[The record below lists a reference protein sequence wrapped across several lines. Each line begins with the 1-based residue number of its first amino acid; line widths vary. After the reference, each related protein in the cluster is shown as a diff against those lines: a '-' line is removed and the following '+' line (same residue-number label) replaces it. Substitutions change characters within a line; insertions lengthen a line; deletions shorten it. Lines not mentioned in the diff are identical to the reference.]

1 MKPTLNAL
9 HYVFIGIVIGCALTL
24 FYHGLSPCHT
34 KVQSETSKDLS
45 PVQPRS
51 KDKDTILLVWVWMNF
66 ESPMNTRKTSGLGKL
81 FNVTLNYCWNAD
93 IKVRKRLV
101 FSNSEIEEDLP
112 IQKKVTN
119 CWIVTNWNE
128 NHYRVKYYQLL
139 SKFITINTYGA
150 HFNNK
155 QISHEEYTS
164 TVASCK
170 FYLSFDNTR
179 EHPDY
184 MTEKLFNAMKL
195 GSVPVALGPPR
206 QVYEK
211 FIPGDAFVHVDDFS
225 KPEKLAQYLQS
236 MSEDEYSK
244 LLRWRKLI
252 DVSFLLTIPVE
263 RANLSIRNSN
273 TRSQPI

>member
-1 MKPTLNAL
+1 MKPTLNAH

-101 FSNSEIEEDLP
+101 FKKMEIEEDLP

-139 SKFITINTYGA
+139 SKFITFNTYGA

-170 FYLSFDNTR
+170 FYLSFHNTR

-225 KPEKLAQYLQS
+225 KLEKLAQYLQS

-244 LLRWRKLI
+244 LFRWRKFFK
-252 DVSFLLTIPVE
+252 V
-263 RANLSIRNSN
+263 N
-273 TRSQPI
+273 